1 MRLLLVEDDNKVAA
15 FIKKGLEE
23 EYYTVDTAEDGNDGL
38 LMAGEINY
46 DLVILDWMLPGIT
59 GLDLCRQ
66 LRAQGIKTP
75 VLMLT
80 AMDSVEDKVKGFESG
95 ADDYLTKPFA
105 FSELLARI
113 KALLRRTSDSTSEH
127 TLDDLRIELL
137 TRRVFRGGKEIILTP
152 KEFALLEYL
161 IRNKGR
167 VLSRTQ
173 IIENIWGYDFDPLTN
188 IVDVHIRSLREKIDK
203 EHERKLI
210 RTVRG
215 AGYVLKA
222 DDGH

>member
-38 LMAGEINY
+38 LMAGGIKY
-46 DLVILDWMLPGIT
+46 DLIILDRMLPGIT
-59 GLDLCRQ
+59 GLDLCSQ

-95 ADDYLTKPFA
+95 ADDYLTKPFS

-127 TLDDLRIELL
+127 VLDDLRVELL
-137 TRRVFRGGKEIILTP
+137 TRRVFRSEKEIILTP

-222 DDGH
+222 EDGY